1 MGFARFNLVWPALLL
16 VTLTCAAAVN
26 LTVDPYGVF
35 GSPRVAGFNAQKAK
49 ASAYTPL
56 VKAHQIERARPVTVL
71 LGTSRVDIGLDP
83 VHAAWPGQ
91 ARPVYNYGLPEAS
104 ILTMPQQLSHALQVG
119 TLRTAMVGLEFQDF
133 LRGRLPDGHQ
143 PDEVESRF
151 LALAQERS
159 QWRRIQQATIDS
171 FTAAMTLGALLDSVG
186 TVALQRSASA
196 GDVTDAGLTSETPY
210 SDLVRKDGHH
220 DLFLQKDLGIVR
232 ARQHAARVLAGR
244 QGDFAELAQLRALIE
259 LCRARG
265 VELKLL
271 IPPYHAHYLEIVDAT
286 GLWGR
291 FEDWKRAL
299 VKVVAEYQAQPGPA
313 ISLWD
318 FASYDEYTT
327 EPVPA
332 KGDRKTNMQ
341 WFWEPVHFKKA
352 LGDIMLARMLG
363 QDSRDFGVELT
374 AASVEPRLAAARQQ
388 QAAYRARLPAEAK
401 AIAALV
407 RTAK

>member
-26 LTVDPYGVF
+26 LTVDPYSVF

-49 ASAYTPL
+49 ASTYTPL

-83 VHAAWPGQ
+83 VHPAWPGP
-91 ARPVYNYGLPEAS
+91 AKPVYNYGLPEAS
-104 ILTMPQQLSHALQVG
+104 ILTMPQQLGHALQAGAV
-119 TLRTAMVGLEFQDF
+119 RTAVVGLEFQDF
-133 LRGRLPDGHQ
+133 LRGQVPAGRQ
-143 PDEVESRF
+143 PDEVEGRF
-151 LALAQERS
+151 LALAQDRS
-159 QWRRIQQATIDS
+159 QWRHLRQAAIDN

-186 TVALQRSASA
+186 TVAQQRSAAA

-210 SDLVRKDGHH
+210 ADLVRRDGHH

-232 ARQHAARVLAGR
+232 ARQQAARVLAGR
-244 QGDFAELAQLRALIE
+244 LGEFAEIAQLRALIE
-259 LCRARG
+259 LCRTRG
-265 VELKLL
+265 IELKLL
-271 IPPYHAHYLEIVDAT
+271 IPPYPPHYLEIVDAT

-299 VKVVAEYQAQPGPA
+299 VKVVAEYQGQPGPGL
-313 ISLWD
+313 SLWD
-318 FASYDEYTT
+318 FATYDEYTT

-332 KGDRKTNMQ
+332 KGDRKTTMQ

-363 QDSRDFGVELT
+363 QDTRDFGVELT
-374 AASVEPRLAAARQQ
+374 PATLEPRLAAARVQ
-388 QAAYRARLPAEAK
+388 QAAYRQRLPAEAQ

-407 RTAK
+407 RTAR